1 MRSVVVQRLCSV
13 FSCPVQ
19 SISVVHLRRFAET
32 SPLRSASC
40 QLIVTLERSVK
51 KIQICSSRF
60 RSFLPIGSGRYS
72 QLKTLPLFSRLIS
85 TRMGHCTS
93 KEDKH
98 GVAPLPKAQKVV
110 PVEAVVCKVDD
121 LKDGEMREVSVGSGK
136 ALLIKEH
143 GAYSAIGSKCTHYGA
158 PLVNDLGN
166 TFLASVLTLS
176 SGACHMSN
184 CPQSSTSACYNFD
197 FFLKTTSL
205 ISLMLIV
212 EIKNDNVVVKTNKKA
227 LEKNRRIKSMSTRL
241 PEEDKTFLLI
251 GGGAASEVCAETLRQ
266 EGFKGRVVI
275 ATKEKY
281 LPYDRPKLSKALS
294 STAASIALRDKD
306 FYSVYDI
313 EVSTDMEAVAVDTM
327 MNSVKFKNGESINY
341 DQLLLATGGTP
352 RVLPIPGHDLKNVC
366 LLRTPDDA
374 NFIADHAKGKKV
386 VIVGTSFIGMEVAA
400 SLTDKT
406 SYISA
411 VGLENVPFELAIGE
425 QVGRGLQ
432 KMLEEKN
439 VTFYMNNS
447 VKEFH
452 GENGQLKSVELKSGE
467 NLPADLCVVGAGVIP
482 STDFIKDSGL
492 TMNTRNQLVVNKYM
506 RTNKPNVYAAGDIVE
521 FPLTMANDEKVNI
534 QHWQIAHMHG
544 RTAALNMLDHD
555 IETHSV
561 PYFWTMMLGKSL
573 RFTGYN
579 VGHDD
584 VIIDGSTEELK
595 FVAYYTKGEN
605 VVAVAS
611 IGADPT
617 VSQAAELFS
626 AGKEITKT
634 ELQRDNNYWK
644 ALL

>member
-158 PLVNDLGN
+158 PL
-166 TFLASVLTLS
+166 
-176 SGACHMSN
+176 
-184 CPQSSTSACYNFD
+184 
-197 FFLKTTSL
+197 
-205 ISLMLIV
+205 V

-425 QVGRGLQ
+425 Q
-432 KMLEEKN
+432 MLEEKN

-634 ELQRDNNYWK
+634 ELQ
-644 ALL
+644 